1 MFLNAI
7 RLKKCMA
14 KPLIDV
20 FCICIF
26 IPDWYKTQEMYYRV
40 VVNDPF
46 LVVYCPSIYIKLKEC
61 VMKLLMIICQH

>member
-1 MFLNAI
+1 
-7 RLKKCMA
+7 MA

-26 IPDWYKTQEMYYRV
+26 IPDWYKTQEMYDRV

-46 LVVYCPSIYIKLKEC
+46 LVVYS
-61 VMKLLMIICQH
+61 